1 MQLKLK
7 TIQGIFIFCSAV
19 ITTSFFLLNAVYAQ
33 NAISLSITPPL
44 FELMIQP
51 GKEVKQIYT
60 ITNDGGDTIL
70 TPRIVYFENLDE
82 EGNVSLIG
90 STAPPEWVK
99 YNKNPI
105 SLKNGAKTNF
115 NVIFSPP
122 IDTEETDHFLT
133 LVFSTGEPVDILDQ
147 NSSLYKTE
155 IGTNILVTVSK
166 DGNPKKSA
174 EIVEFKAPR
183 VIDSLFGKI
192 EYIIKLR
199 NNGNSYWKP
208 NGKIISGA
216 ETLNLAQV
224 NVISGSTRRISCLEN
239 ENLISCELKNKYPIG
254 KITSSLEFLVDD
266 DPKVYKLE
274 AVTYAF
280 PLSLVFLV
288 LFLLTMYR
296 PRGIF
301 KIWQRRK

>member
-1 MQLKLK
+1 MLKKIL
-7 TIQGIFIFCSAV
+7 IFCFVFLS
-19 ITTSFFLLNAVYAQ
+19 TSYYVVNTANAQ

-44 FELMIQP
+44 FELVIQP
-51 GKEVKQIYT
+51 SKEVKQIYT

-99 YNKNPI
+99 YNKDPI
-105 SLKNGAKTNF
+105 NLKNGAKTNF

-133 LVFSTGEPVDILDQ
+133 LVFSTGEPVDVLDQ

-192 EYIIKLR
+192 EYIIRLR
-199 NNGNSYWKP
+199 NNGNSFWKP
-208 NGKIISGA
+208 NGKIISGT
-216 ETLNLAQV
+216 ETLKLAPL
-224 NVISGSTRRISCLEN
+224 NIISGSVRKVPCIEN
-239 ENLISCELKNKYPIG
+239 ENLI
-254 KITSSLEFLVDD
+254 F
-266 DPKVYKLE
+266 
-274 AVTYAF
+274 
-280 PLSLVFLV
+280 
-288 LFLLTMYR
+288 
-296 PRGIF
+296 
-301 KIWQRRK
+301 